1 MKLTC
6 TVMAF
11 VFLAGMGLPDQTA
24 TAQEKRI
31 VVTSENKPSRAV
43 REMAAERRAP
53 SFSNLVYVVPNK
65 TRGESTRTIEK
76 AYDGPDPVLQSV
88 IGNAPGVIDV
98 NFDGADNNDN
108 QDQVGFRVAPP
119 DTDGDVGPNHYVQ
132 MINLVT
138 TIYDKSGNV
147 LLGPVPTNTFW
158 SGFGGLCETTNQGD
172 PIVLYDELADRWLIS
187 QFAFDDGFTTFA
199 QCVAVSQTGDPTGA
213 YNRYAFSFDAIGF
226 PDYPKHG
233 IMGDS
238 YTLMV
243 NVFEPP
249 LFFFSGSGLAALD
262 RDAMIA
268 GQPATMSYFGLGAAE
283 FGFVA
288 GDIDG
293 ASVDMNPTF
302 ATAMSNSNQFDIWE
316 IDVDWSNPGAATVS
330 QVAAIPVSAFD
341 SDLCAASREACIPSP
356 GGTSYEAIADRLMHR
371 LNIRDFGT
379 HQSMIAT
386 HTVDVGS
393 GRAGIRW
400 YELRN
405 TGSGWSLYQE
415 GTFAPDD
422 GLHRWMGSAAINAAG
437 DIAIG
442 YSVSSSTVNPEI
454 RFTGQTAAN
463 SGSGELDVDETTIV
477 TSTISQ
483 TGTARWGDYS
493 HMAVDPIDDKFW
505 YTTEYTSPNST
516 TSFHWGTRIASF
528 SFDEGTQ
535 PDPPDADP
543 TNLVA
548 TASSTSEI
556 SLSWDDNASNETS
569 YEIERCSGSGCGD
582 FALVATA
589 GANSSMYTDGGL
601 STNSTY
607 TYRVRAA
614 NSAGVSGYSNV
625 AEATTSDDPVPDA
638 DPTNLAAA
646 ATSTSDIALSWDD
659 NASNETG
666 YQIERCTGSG
676 CNTWALIATTGA
688 DAESYTDSGLAS
700 STTYQYRTRA
710 VNGAGVSGYS
720 NVASATTDDDPNP
733 TDDLVVV
740 VTPESDPFI
749 LTSNSG
755 RFEFDLSI
763 TNNGSSSVTTDY
775 WSRVVQENGEFRD
788 SRSVVSVTIAAG
800 ETFTTTVRE
809 RVNRRDPAGTY
820 TVEGLAGDYPDEE
833 ASDSFTLIKEDNGPD
848 LAKMGAEVPTELAL
862 DQNYPNP
869 FNPSTT
875 IRYGVPEDGIVAV
888 RVYNVMGQEVATL
901 VSEWKGAGVYEVS
914 FDASSFSAGVYL
926 FSVEAGGKQLVNR
939 MTLLK

>member
-1 MKLTC
+1 MKKAC
-6 TVMAF
+6 TVMAV
-11 VFLAGMGLPDQTA
+11 VFAVGLILPEQSTF
-24 TAQEKRI
+24 AQEKRT
-31 VVTSENKPSRAV
+31 VVKSENRPSRAV
-43 REMAAERRAP
+43 REMASERTAP
-53 SFSNLVYVVPNK
+53 RFSDIIYQVPNK

-88 IGNAPGVIDV
+88 VGNAPGIIDV

-138 TIYDKSGNV
+138 TIYDKGGNV
-147 LLGPVPTNTFW
+147 LLGPVPSNVFW
-158 SGFGGLCETTNQGD
+158 DGFGGLCETTNQGD
-172 PIVLYDELADRWLIS
+172 PIVLYDETADRWLVS
-187 QFAFDDGFTTFA
+187 QFAFDDAFTVFS
-199 QCVAVSQTGDPTGA
+199 QCVAVSQTADPTGA
-213 YNRYAFSFDAIGF
+213 YNRYEFSFNSIGF

-233 IMGDS
+233 VMSDS

-243 NVFEPP
+243 NVFEAP
-249 LFFFSGSGLAALD
+249 LFFFSGTGLAALD
-262 RDAMIA
+262 RDAMLA
-268 GQPATMSYFGLGAAE
+268 GLPATMAYFGLGASE

-302 ATAMSNSNQFDIWE
+302 ATAMSNTSQFDIWE
-316 IDVDWSNPGAATVS
+316 IDVDWSNPGAATIS
-330 QVAAIPVSAFD
+330 QVAAIPISSFD
-341 SDLCAASREACIPSP
+341 QEFCTASREACIPSP
-356 GGTSYEAIADRLMHR
+356 GGTSYEVIADRLMHR

-379 HQSMIAT
+379 HQSMVTT

-400 YELRN
+400 YEMRN

-415 GTFAPDD
+415 GTYGPSD

-454 RFTGQTAAN
+454 RFTGQTAAS
-463 SGSGELDVDETTIV
+463 SGSGTLDVDETTIV
-477 TSTISQ
+477 TSSSSQ

-493 HMAVDPIDDKFW
+493 AMSVDPVDDRFW

-528 SFDEGTQ
+528 SFDEGTM

-543 TNLVA
+543 TNLIA
-548 TASSTSEI
+548 TASSSSEI
-556 SLSWDDNASNETS
+556 SLTWDDNASNETG
-569 YEIERCSGSGCGD
+569 YEIERCGGSGCSD

-607 TYRVRAA
+607 NYRVRAVNA
-614 NSAGVSGYSNV
+614 AGSSGYSNE

-638 DPTNLAAA
+638 APTNLV
-646 ATSTSDIALSWDD
+646 ATASSTSDISLTWDD

-666 YQIERCTGSG
+666 YQVERCTGAG

-688 DAESYTDSGLAS
+688 NATSYDDSGLSAN
-700 STTYQYRTRA
+700 TTDPYRTRA
-710 VNGAGVSGYS
+710 ANDAGVSAYS
-720 NVASATTDDDPNP
+720 NEAEATTDDDPVP
-733 TDDLVVV
+733 TEDIV
-740 VTPESDPFI
+740 VTVTPIGAPI
-749 LTSNSG
+749 IIPSNGG
-755 RFEFDLSI
+755 RFEFTLEI
-763 TNNGSSSVTTDY
+763 TNNGTATVTKDY
-775 WSRVVQENGEFRD
+775 WSLVVDPNGNFRSPRTIPD
-788 SRSVVSVTIAAG
+788 ATIAPG
-800 ETFTTTVRE
+800 ETFSTTIKARIN
-809 RVNRRDPAGTY
+809 NRGAAGTY
-820 TVEGLAGDYPDEE
+820 TVTGYAGEYPTSE
-833 ASDSFTLIKEDNGPD
+833 ASDSFTLTKEGSAPD
-848 LAKMGAEVPTELAL
+848 FAKTGSEIPTELVL

-875 IRYGVPEDGIVAV
+875 IRYGVPEDGIVSV

-901 VSEWKGAGVYEVS
+901 VSEWKGAGVYEVN
-914 FDASSFSAGVYL
+914 FDASKLSAGVYL
-926 FSVEAGGKQLVNR
+926 FGVEAGGKQVVNR